1 MLYIGNRELKE
12 LLEKRAAAAA
22 ACCCKNDDETLEVL
36 LFAIGVVDDEGVGER
51 ERRDIGDR
59 ERDLDEPDAEDF
71 EDEDE
76 EDRLIGALLLCGLGD
91 DEGSISAFARSGRGA
106 GSKDFSDNI
115 LTVFKELVIRRK
127 RSIFILIN
135 CDKPVKYVV

>member
-91 DEGSISAFARSGRGA
+91 DSAFARSGRGA

-115 LTVFKELVIRRK
+115 FDD
-127 RSIFILIN
+127 F
-135 CDKPVKYVV
+135 